1 MKILEFMS
9 NYAFNEIKKLL
20 DDLDCEEIVANSL
33 VEKFGIEIEA
43 AEAIVETEMKKW
55 VDAYVD

>member
-9 NYAFNEIKKLL
+9 NYAFNELKKLL
-20 DDLDCEEIVANSL
+20 DDIDCEEIVVEKL
-33 VEKFGIEIEA
+33 VEKFGLETEA
-43 AEAIVETEMKKW
+43 AEAIVETEMQKW